1 MPGIQRQYTTEE
13 VNLLHLN
20 SDKDAGA
27 GALHHT
33 LGQNPSQASPGNHVH
48 NGRDSKR
55 ISYTDLKDLPLPAG
69 TMAGVVGS
77 TFRNDTASAIP
88 RGTIVYPNG
97 SNGTHPLIALSQAN
111 GEGTSSKTFGITYE
125 AIAKNKEGLVIE
137 FGLLENLN
145 TSALTEGAPVWLSP
159 TVAGGM
165 TSTKPSAPNHMVL
178 VGFCVRSHNSQ
189 GKLFIKI
196 QNGFELEELHNV
208 KITSPTD
215 GQYLRYQAS
224 TGLWVNSA

>member
-1 MPGIQRQYTTEE
+1 MPGIFKQYTTDE
-13 VNLLHLN
+13 VNALHLN
-20 SDKDAGA
+20 SDKDAGS

-55 ISYTDLKDLPLPAG
+55 ISYTDLANLPTG

-77 TFRNDTASAIP
+77 TFRNDTAAAIS
-88 RGTIVYPNG
+88 RGTVVYPNG
-97 SNGTHPLIALSQAN
+97 SNGIHPLLALSQAN
-111 GEGTSSKTFGITYE
+111 GEGTASKTFGITYE
-125 AIAKNKEGLVIE
+125 TIAKNKEGLVIE
-137 FGLLENLN
+137 FGLLENLD
-145 TSALTEGAPVWLSP
+145 TSALTEGLPVWLSP

-165 TSTKPSAPNHMVL
+165 TSTKPSAPSHMVL

-189 GKLFIKI
+189 GKIFIKI
-196 QNGFELEELHNV
+196 QNGFELDELHNV

>member
-1 MPGIQRQYTTEE
+1 MPGIQRQYTSEE

-20 SDKDAGA
+20 ADKDAGA

-33 LGQNPSQASPGNHVH
+33 LGMNPSQASPGSHTH

-55 ISYTDLKDLPLPAG
+55 IKYTDLLDLPTSA
-69 TMAGVVGS
+69 MAGVVGS
-77 TFRNDTASAIP
+77 TFRNDTAADIP
-88 RGTIVYPNG
+88 KGTVVYPAG
-97 SNGTHPLIALSQAN
+97 SNGIHPLVQLGQAN
-111 GEGTSSKTFGITYE
+111 AESTSSKTFGVTYE
-125 AIAKNKEGLVIE
+125 NIQKNKEGLVIE
-137 FGLLENLN
+137 FGLITDLN
-145 TSALTEGAPVWLSP
+145 TSALTEGAAIWLSP
-159 TVAGGM
+159 SVPGGM
-165 TSTKPSAPNHMVL
+165 TSTKPSAPNHLVL
-178 VGFCVRSHNSQ
+178 VGFCVRSHNSL
-189 GKLFIKI
+189 GKIFIKV